1 MLLPSNST
9 PGIPPA
15 SLSSFLRVKP
25 SLAGA
30 VLADYDAHFRNP
42 FFESEQDTADN
53 VNLDS
58 LAAAA
63 VLLARALH
71 QLAAANGSAP
81 LKVCGCLLLIRC
93 NFRALLEGSRPGQW
107 CNPLFMPTRTPST
120 MQAVAL
126 NQCVAVLLV

>member
-1 MLLPSNST
+1 MAALCMQATVQLPSNST

-30 VLADYDAHFRNP
+30 VLADYDAHFSNP

-81 LKVCGCLLLIRC
+81 LKVCGCLMLIRSC
-93 NFRALLEGSRPGQW
+93 FQGVG
-107 CNPLFMPTRTPST
+107 
-120 MQAVAL
+120 
-126 NQCVAVLLV
+126 

>member
-1 MLLPSNST
+1 MQATVQLPSNST

-15 SLSSFLRVKP
+15 SLSSFLRMKP

-30 VLADYDAHFRNP
+30 VLADYDAHFTNP

-58 LAAAA
+58 LVAAA

-81 LKVCGCLLLIRC
+81 LKVRGCLLQMSFC
-93 NFRALLEGSRPGQW
+93 FQG
-107 CNPLFMPTRTPST
+107 
-120 MQAVAL
+120 V
-126 NQCVAVLLV
+126 V

>member
-1 MLLPSNST
+1 MQLPSNST

-30 VLADYDAHFRNP
+30 VLADYDAHFGNP

-53 VNLDS
+53 VNPDS

-63 VLLARALH
+63 MLLARALH
-71 QLAAANGSAP
+71 QLAAADGSAP
-81 LKVCGCLLLIRC
+81 LKVCGRLSLISC
-93 NFRALLEGSRPGQW
+93 SFQG
-107 CNPLFMPTRTPST
+107 
-120 MQAVAL
+120 VA
-126 NQCVAVLLV
+126 